1 MNITQIICHTT
12 KYIMKSGI
20 HTSLDKLRIKSET
33 NNIVGQ
39 LYFNFKNMVQ
49 KQSTFLMWPLWY
61 NFVS

>member
-49 KQSTFLMWPLWY
+49 KQSTFLM
-61 NFVS
+61 

>member
-1 MNITQIICHTT
+1 MNITQSTCHTT
-12 KYIMKSGI
+12 KYIMKFGI

-49 KQSTFLMWPLWY
+49 KQSTFLM
-61 NFVS
+61 